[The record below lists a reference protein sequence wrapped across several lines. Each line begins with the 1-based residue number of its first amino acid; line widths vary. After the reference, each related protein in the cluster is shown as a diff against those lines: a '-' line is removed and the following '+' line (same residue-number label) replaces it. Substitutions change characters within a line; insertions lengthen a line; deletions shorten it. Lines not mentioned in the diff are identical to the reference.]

1 MFKKIMA
8 MVIHVAI
15 PIGVGLLSGYISSDA
30 MKAYADLD
38 KPFLSPPA
46 AVFPVVWTI
55 LYLLMGFG
63 AYLVF
68 SQKEKSGRQTMGLIA
83 YYLQLFMNFFWSIIF
98 FNQKAYLIAFF
109 LLLIMMIA
117 VTIMLINYKVVSKLA
132 FLMNVPLLVWL
143 FFAGYLNLGVIVL
156 NGV

>member
-1 MFKKIMA
+1 MFKKIMT